1 MKKVLAFITVG
12 ILMFNLVTV
21 FGNQKI
27 TGNNVIIRGTVYEL
41 ADEDDGGLRG

>member
-12 ILMFNLVTV
+12 ILIFNLVTV

-27 TGNNVIIRGTVYEL
+27 TDNKVITQGTVYEL
-41 ADEDDGGLRG
+41 ADEEHGGLRG